1 MPKRLQKLIFAHF
14 VTLWQDYLSNNETK
28 TYFMATVK
36 QLSQTLRVTFGIV
49 PIVAGLDKF
58 TNLLTHWSDYLG
70 NNKSMLPMDPETFM
84 KVVGVIEIIA
94 GIIVFARTVVGAYIV
109 MIWLICIAVQLIVGG
124 HYFDVAVR
132 DLVMAMGA
140 YTLAQLAKMEAAT
153 RVAG

>member
-1 MPKRLQKLIFAHF
+1 
-14 VTLWQDYLSNNETK
+14 
-28 TYFMATVK
+28 MATVK

-109 MIWLICIAVQLIVGG
+109 MIWLICIAVQLLVGG

-132 DLVMAMGA
+132 DLVMAVGA
-140 YTLAQLAKMEAAT
+140 YTLAQLAKMDSAT